1 MVIVVVEVAA
11 ATPMEVLYVMNCTTE
26 ILEE

>member
-11 ATPMEVLYVMNCTTE
+11 ATPEKVLYVMNCTTK
-26 ILEE
+26 IFEE